1 MVQMFSRSYY
11 AASATEFLLTSPAT
25 VLGELVAHH
34 TFTVDQNQRNAW
46 QAEIAHLQE
55 AANDLSDSYFFL
67 EFAIPRMG
75 KRADAV
81 IVIAGHIFVIEY
93 KVGADDY
100 ERHAIDQ
107 VLDYA
112 VDLKNFH
119 EGSHN
124 RTLVPILVAT
134 KAPSRQLRVQAW
146 ADGVMRPILTNRET
160 FLPTIREVLA
170 SLKSVPIDAEAWAA
184 SSYKPT
190 PTIVEAA
197 QALYRGHDV
206 QEISRSEAGA
216 ENLSRTGA
224 YIAKVIDE
232 AKRSGRK
239 AICFVTGVP
248 GSGKTLAGLN
258 IATER
263 MRSSEDEHAVFL
275 SGNGPLVAVLR
286 EALANDEVDRSKA
299 TDAEPVSKK
308 DAYRHASAFIQNI
321 HHFRDEYVRKAAVP
335 IERVV
340 VFDEAQ
346 RAWNMEQAS
355 RFMREK
361 RGQAEFEMSEPQF
374 LLSVMDRHKDWCVV
388 VCLIGGGQEI
398 NTGEAGLEEWLV
410 AIERNYPDWH
420 AHLSDRLTRVDYF
433 GGSHL
438 PTSLER
444 LDAVLSPA
452 LHLATSVRSFRAEV
466 LSDFVGAVVAGE
478 AKLALSLHRELE
490 NYPLVITRR
499 LEAARDWLRQLA
511 RGSERTGLV
520 ASSNAMRLKPNGIH
534 VKAKIDPPVWF
545 LADRTDVRSS
555 FALEDV
561 ATEFDIQGLELD
573 WVGMCWDANF
583 RREGNGWKHYSFRGT
598 RWERI
603 IDPSRI
609 AYLVNAY
616 RVLLTRARQGTVIY
630 VPLGSEIDD
639 TRKPIF
645 YDETYAFLRECGVT
659 ELT

>member
-1 MVQMFSRSYY
+1 M
-11 AASATEFLLTSPAT
+11 
-25 VLGELVAHH
+25 
-34 TFTVDQNQRNAW
+34 
-46 QAEIAHLQE
+46 
-55 AANDLSDSYFFL
+55 
-67 EFAIPRMG
+67 
-75 KRADAV
+75 
-81 IVIAGHIFVIEY
+81 IEY

-100 ERHAIDQ
+100 EKHAIDQ

-112 VDLKNFH
+112 LDLKNFH
-119 EGSHN
+119 EGSHS

-134 KAPSRQLRVQAW
+134 EAPARQLEVKLW
-146 ADGVMRPILTNRET
+146 SDGVMRPILANRET
-160 FLPTIREVLA
+160 LLPTIRELLA
-170 SLKSVPIDAEAWAA
+170 SLKSIPVDAEAWAA

-224 YIAKVIDE
+224 YIAKVIEE
-232 AKRSGRK
+232 AKRCERK

-263 MRSSEDEHAVFL
+263 MRSSADEHAVFL

-286 EALANDEVDRSKA
+286 EALASDEVDRSKA
-299 TDAEPVSKK
+299 SGAKSVSKR

-321 HHFRDEYVRKAAVP
+321 HHFRDEYVRTAAAP
-335 IERVV
+335 RERVV

-346 RAWNMEQAS
+346 RAWNREQAT

-361 RGQAEFEMSEPQF
+361 RGQAEFDMSEPQF
-374 LLSVMDRHKDWCVV
+374 LMSVMDRHKDWCVV

-398 NTGEAGLEEWLV
+398 NTGEAGLEEWLT
-410 AIERNYPDWH
+410 AIERNYPDWQI
-420 AHLSDRLTRVDYF
+420 HLSDRLTRADYL
-433 GGSHL
+433 GGSHV
-438 PTSLER
+438 PASLEQ

-452 LHLATSVRSFRAEV
+452 LHLAISVRSFRAEV
-466 LSDFVGAVVAGE
+466 LSDFVGAVVGGE
-478 AKLALSLHRELE
+478 AKLALSLHSELA
-490 NYPLVITRR
+490 NYPLVITRQ
-499 LEAARDWLRQLA
+499 LEAARDWLRQHA

-520 ASSNAMRLKPNGIH
+520 ASSNAMRLKPTGIH

-545 LADRTDVRSS
+545 LADKSDVRSS

-583 RREGNGWKHYSFRGT
+583 RREGNKWNHYSFRGA
-598 RWERI
+598 RWEHI
-603 IDPSRI
+603 IDPIRA

-616 RVLLTRARQGTVIY
+616 RVLLTRARQGMVIY

-639 TRKPIF
+639 TRKPAS
-645 YDETYAFLRECGVT
+645 TTRPMRSCASAG
-659 ELT
+659 

>member
-1 MVQMFSRSYY
+1 MAPPFSRSYY
-11 AASATEFLLTSPAT
+11 SASAAEFLRASPAA

-46 QAEIAHLQE
+46 QAEISHLQE
-55 AANDLSDSYFFL
+55 VANTLSDSFFFL

-81 IVIAGHIFVIEY
+81 IITDGVVFVIEY
-93 KVGADDY
+93 KVGADEY
-100 ERHAIDQ
+100 EKHALDQ

-112 VDLKNFH
+112 LDLKNFH

-124 RTLVPILVAT
+124 RKLVPILVAT
-134 KAPSRQLRVQAW
+134 EAQARQLEVKVW
-146 ADGVMRPILTNRET
+146 SDGVMRPIPTNRAT
-160 FLPTIREVLA
+160 LLPTIRELLA
-170 SLKSVPIDAEAWAA
+170 SLKSLPLDAEAWSA

-224 YIAKVIDE
+224 YVAKVIEE
-232 AKRSGRK
+232 AKRCDRK

-263 MRSSEDEHAVFL
+263 MQSSADEHAVFL
-275 SGNGPLVAVLR
+275 SGNGPLVAVLH
-286 EALANDEVDRSKA
+286 EALASDEVDRSKDSGA
-299 TDAEPVSKK
+299 KIVSKR

-321 HHFRDEYVRKAAVP
+321 HHFRDEYVRTAEAP
-335 IERVV
+335 RERVV

-346 RAWNMEQAS
+346 RAWNREQAT

-361 RGQAEFEMSEPQF
+361 RGQAEFDMSEPQF

-398 NTGEAGLEEWLV
+398 NTGEAGLEEWLT
-410 AIERNYPDWH
+410 AIERKHPDWQI
-420 AHLSDRLTRVDYF
+420 HLSDRLTRADYL
-433 GGSHL
+433 GGSHV
-438 PTSLER
+438 PASLER

-452 LHLATSVRSFRAEV
+452 LHLAISVRSFRAEV
-466 LSDFVGAVVAGE
+466 LSDFVGAVVGGE
-478 AKLALSLHRELE
+478 AKLALSLHRELT
-490 NYPLVITRR
+490 NYPLVITRQ
-499 LEAARDWLRQLA
+499 LEAVRDWLRQHA

-520 ASSNAMRLKPNGIH
+520 ASSNAMRLRATGIH

-545 LADRTDVRSS
+545 LADKSDVRSS

-583 RREGNGWKHYSFRGT
+583 RREGNKWNHYSFRGA
-598 RWERI
+598 RWEHI
-603 IDPSRI
+603 NDPIRA

-616 RVLLTRARQGTVIY
+616 RVLLTRARQGMVIY
-630 VPLGSEIDD
+630 VPHGSEIDD
-639 TRKPIF
+639 TRKPVF
-645 YDETYAFLRECGVT
+645 YDDTYAFLSECGIPK
-659 ELT
+659 LL